1 MITSAKLA
9 YLRNIVFNLFYSYFL
24 TFLELI
30 MTLVKKAVQILVNHG
45 FNAIESTGYGGLIVV
60 KFPDT
65 KIILHHFDV
74 YEFLNKHH
82 KQAV

>member
-1 MITSAKLA
+1 
-9 YLRNIVFNLFYSYFL
+9 
-24 TFLELI
+24 
-30 MTLVKKAVQILVNHG
+30 MTLVEKAVQILVNHG